1 MKAAFSSSLGFGTL
15 FLFLG
20 LLILGCHIALRAGEG
35 DDSCFVFS
43 HSLVNYV
50 SDMAGLPLGA
60 PYE

>member
-15 FLFLG
+15 FVG

-43 HSLVNYV
+43 HLLVNYV
-50 SDMAGLPLGA
+50 SDTTEPAFGSPL
-60 PYE
+60 

>member
-15 FLFLG
+15 FLG
-20 LLILGCHIALRAGEG
+20 LLVLGCHIALRAGEG

-50 SDMAGLPLGA
+50 SDTAGLPLGA